1 MSVTSYPG
9 QLARRFNQIS
19 TALIDAEFRRVGLD
33 MTPVQY
39 SALGA
44 IGEQPSIDQA
54 TLAVL
59 ISYDRTTIG
68 GVVDRLV
75 DKGFVSRQTNAQDRR
90 AKVLTLTEQGEAAL
104 SVAHRAVAN
113 AQDQLVCGLDAQE
126 RDELKRLLEK
136 AVLAATEQRQ

>member
-1 MSVTSYPG
+1 
-9 QLARRFNQIS
+9 
-19 TALIDAEFRRVGLD
+19 

-44 IGEQPSIDQA
+44 IGDQPTIDQA

-113 AQDQLVCGLDAQE
+113 AQDQLVRGLDAQE

-136 AVLAATEQRQ
+136 AVLAATEQRK